1 MPSCPTV
8 TQPAAASGVDAET
21 CAPPVPAF
29 CTGNEAF
36 CDDFE
41 SYTSTSSLLSVW
53 AVAQDFTPSDFDFHE
68 GPECYNGGKC
78 LRFNACNSAGDAF
91 TQQTFSGSRTLTFMS
106 HGAVLYGAAD
116 GYPGG
121 HNWPY
126 HPQSSTASQGWT
138 EHTVSSPQYG
148 SNWRMMFE
156 THNNNDCVSYLD
168 NVKLV

>member
-1 MPSCPTV
+1 MPQTGSKPTSSSAHSTTSTCTMPSCPTV

-116 GYPGG
+116 GYPDG
-121 HNWPY
+121 HNWSYKQLFVADVMSDVLPCCFR
-126 HPQSSTASQGWT
+126 PQS
-138 EHTVSSPQYG
+138 
-148 SNWRMMFE
+148 
-156 THNNNDCVSYLD
+156 
-168 NVKLV
+168 